1 LFDEPLGLFDT
12 PHGTVPVEFW
22 PSLSDVWLWFKY
34 LERASIWLAVFD
46 KVPSGKETR
55 STESEAPR
63 RDPEEARIALRCT
76 LKELRLIDS
85 FVASGEFGTRS
96 ELMRA
101 ALHAFLRSRTMSS
114 TTTPPVDA
122 DGFVEV
128 PIRLKPEE
136 CAAADA
142 YARQVGNRM
151 ELRDALALIFRHGEH
166 ALKVDELV
174 KRAREQTRDAAENRE
189 QVDALSESGRDLA
202 RRGFVGR

>member
-1 LFDEPLGLFDT
+1 MFKYT
-12 PHGTVPVEFW
+12 NY
-22 PSLSDVWLWFKY
+22 PSL
-34 LERASIWLAVFD
+34 WLAVFD
-46 KVPSGKETR
+46 KVPSGEETR
-55 STESEAPR
+55 SSGSEAPR

-85 FVASGEFGTRS
+85 FVASGDYGTRS

-122 DGFVEV
+122 DGLVEV

-142 YARQVGNRM
+142 YARHIGNRM
-151 ELRDALALIFRHGEH
+151 ELRDALAIIFRYGEH
-166 ALKVDELV
+166 ALKVDELT
-174 KRAREQTRDAAENRE
+174 KRAHDQARDAAGTRE
-189 QVDALSESGRDLA
+189 RVGELAESSRDLA
-202 RRGFVGR
+202 RRGLVGR